1 MLLNPSGERNRM
13 VDSGAMRYALLDADI
28 VGGSGPAAVQ
38 SEAGSPG
45 AGA

>member
-13 VDSGAMRYALLDADI
+13 VDSGAMRHAALDVDI
-28 VGGSGPAAVQ
+28 VGGRGLAAVQ
-38 SEAGSPG
+38 PEAGSPR

>member
-13 VDSGAMRYALLDADI
+13 VDSGAMRPLGWGPDT
-28 VGGSGPAAVQ
+28 VGGSGPAAFLP
-38 SEAGSPG
+38 EAGSPG